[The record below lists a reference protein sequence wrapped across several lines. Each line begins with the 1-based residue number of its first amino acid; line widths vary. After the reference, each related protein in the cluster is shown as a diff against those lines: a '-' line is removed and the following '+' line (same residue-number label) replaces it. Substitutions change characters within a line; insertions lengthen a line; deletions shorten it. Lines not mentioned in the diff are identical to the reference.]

1 MSFIDSPFRIR
12 PVRLLV
18 YFLAAVL
25 LLVTAAFSWLRWES
39 SQPREAWFD
48 ERQGRIDSVESENRA
63 VEHGQVSEAVRLVSD
78 TGLKVSFRAIRKADA
93 GGPLPVLLILG
104 GHRTGRDA
112 VDLFGD
118 VGEQAIVGMDYP
130 YEGPEKARGIL
141 ETAKAIPL
149 ARQAILDTV
158 PAISLLLD
166 WLVEQPWVDSERIVI
181 VGASLGVPFAA
192 AAAARDR
199 RIKGAIVV
207 HGAADNRLW
216 LQVQIARRI
225 ENDAL
230 HYPLSNILNWLAYGP
245 VFDTPK
251 YLGRLSPRPVLIVG
265 ATEDERTPA
274 GQVELLFDAA
284 REPKRLRYTAGLHIQ
299 PNRADII
306 ADLLAIAD
314 EEMAFLVPP
323 RGR

>member
-1 MSFIDSPFRIR
+1 MSSIDSGFRIR
-12 PVRLLV
+12 PIRLLV
-18 YFLAAVL
+18 YFLATLL

-39 SQPREAWFD
+39 SRPREAWFD
-48 ERQGRIDSVESENRA
+48 ERQGSIDSFESETRA
-63 VEHGQVSEAVRLVSD
+63 VEHGQVSEAVWLVSD

-130 YEGPEKARGIL
+130 YEGPEKVRGIL

-166 WLVEQPWVDSERIVI
+166 WLIDQPWVDSERIVI

-192 AAAARDR
+192 AAAARDG

-225 ENDAL
+225 ENDAV

-251 YLGRLSPRPVLIVG
+251 YLGRVSPRPVLIVA

-274 GQVELLFDAA
+274 GQAELLFDAA

-299 PNRADII
+299 PNRPDII
-306 ADLLAIAD
+306 ADLLAIA
-314 EEMAFLVPP
+314 EEETAFLGHPP
-323 RGR
+323 VR